1 MDGLTFFGVMNPEI
15 DHPASKGDN
24 GKPSIYFDDF
34 PIYRLLFIVD
44 FPATFDEQRVPSGKL
59 T

>member
-1 MDGLTFFGVMNPEI
+1 MNPEI

-24 GKPSIYFDDF
+24 GKLSIYFDDF